1 VKQLYLLRHAK
12 SAWKTDAASDFQ
24 RPLNK
29 RGVRNAREMGQ
40 WMNNEGIKP
49 EYILSSPA
57 LRAWQTS
64 TLVCEELNI
73 GEKSISFVSDLYH
86 ADTDTLLSC
95 LKVVPVNIMRVLLIG
110 HNPALEELLE
120 FLLDEAAPVYD
131 DGKILPTASLAGLSI
146 SVDWAELKAGV
157 ARLSTQRRPAS

>member
-12 SAWKTDAASDFQ
+12 SDWNTDAASDFQ

-64 TLVCEELNI
+64 TLVCAELDI
-73 GEKSISFVSDLYH
+73 DERSISFVSDLYPG
-86 ADTDTLLSC
+86 DTDTLLSS
-95 LKVVPVNIMRVLLIG
+95 LKNVPDKVESVLLIG
-110 HNPALEELLE
+110 HNPGLEEFLE
-120 FLLDEAAPVYD
+120 FLLDDAAPIYD
-131 DGKILPTASLAGLSI
+131 DGKILPTATLAGLSI
-146 SVDWAELKAGV
+146 CVDWANLKAGV
-157 ARLSTQRRPAS
+157 ASLHTQRRPAS